1 MDTKAIKISLA
12 IIAATLVFV
21 LAQSEAMIAITTA
34 VILALMAKGFV
45 EMYKEVRAIIDADKV
60 DTREDIRKGI
70 FKWLTESLLKNWM
83 V

>member
-21 LAQSEAMIAITTA
+21 LAQSEAMIAITTT

-45 EMYKEVRAIIDADKV
+45 EMYKEVRAIIDADKAE
-60 DTREDIRKGI
+60 TKEELRKNV
-70 FKWLTESLLKNWM
+70 FK
-83 V
+83 